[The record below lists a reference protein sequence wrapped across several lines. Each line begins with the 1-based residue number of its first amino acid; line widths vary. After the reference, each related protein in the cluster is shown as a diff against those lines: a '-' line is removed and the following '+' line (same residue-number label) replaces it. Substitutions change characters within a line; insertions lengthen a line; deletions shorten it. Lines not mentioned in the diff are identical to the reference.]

1 MLTGSRLAVKQHELP
16 DHLPVISARPGGR
29 STPDVALVVSD
40 TVLLEERAELV
51 LERHLAVVL
60 LLPGGAGP
68 HRPGVGFEEPSPS
81 PDGPLYQRLPDAE
94 KDRGYAQALY
104 ELLAA
109 LAETE
114 DRYAEDVLTDI
125 LRLPDAALPANGP
138 LAAVQ
143 SDSARK

>member
-1 MLTGSRLAVKQHELP
+1 M
-16 DHLPVISARPGGR
+16 
-29 STPDVALVVSD
+29 
-40 TVLLEERAELV
+40 
-51 LERHLAVVL
+51 VL

-109 LAETE
+109 LAEIE